1 MYRPV
6 PDQEARCPTNRGDWV
21 QFRAS
26 EVFLASPED
35 VVGEHNGSIEMEG
48 VIVDFSDSGAR
59 LRAFAVVELAT
70 GQTIV
75 VAVEKLRVLRAVRS
89 GSDVQQEN

>member
-6 PDQEARCPTNRGDWV
+6 PDQEARCPTNKGDWV
-21 QFRAS
+21 RFLAS
-26 EVFLASPED
+26 EVFLAND
-35 VVGEHNGSIEMEG
+35 EHLVSEPTSSGEMEG

-59 LRAFAVVELAT
+59 LRAFAVVELAA

-75 VAVEKLRVLRAVRS
+75 VPVEKLRIRERA
-89 GSDVQQEN
+89 N